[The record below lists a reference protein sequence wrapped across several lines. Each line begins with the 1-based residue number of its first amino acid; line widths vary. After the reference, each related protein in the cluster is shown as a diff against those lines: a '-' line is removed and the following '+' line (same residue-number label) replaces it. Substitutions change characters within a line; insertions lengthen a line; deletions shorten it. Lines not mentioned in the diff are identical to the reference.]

1 MKRRISLFLALVIFC
16 STCLC
21 FTVSAAGGNKIADAC
36 NGVVRVMGVYAD
48 YDTNGDLGLWL
59 SFGSGFA
66 VGKAGEP
73 TPYFITNK
81 HVVEESYAQD
91 APIYLLLDD
100 AWYDEWANDFQYGE
114 LDIVSNHIVKCEV
127 IYMPDT
133 YPDYAILRA
142 ERIVTER
149 VALPMMRAE
158 DASVAQ
164 KIYAL
169 GYPVTSDY
177 VTSSYDVLSDKR
189 ASVDAVTITDG
200 IISRFVDLADEANS
214 EAIQINADIN
224 HGNSGGPLITEDGYV
239 IGINTWIYT
248 GDANQTVEVAL
259 EIDYVIERLQTLQD
273 IGAINNYEF
282 TVVDGSIPVE
292 ESNDTTQSSEVQ
304 KDDVDDDKKK
314 EEPKQNLLVPILI
327 GAAVLVVLLVVVLI
341 VVMGRKK
348 SAVNAT
354 VAPTAPMGGNPYG
367 YAPQPQPQTPYQP
380 QPQPQAPYQPQPT
393 ANSFPATMPAAPA
406 EIGATMPAYAMD
418 QFRLVGVTGAL
429 AGRRF
434 AIDRPL
440 RLGRNSQ
447 KVDVVFAENTP
458 GVSGVHCV
466 VMPDENGVV
475 LMDLGSSYGTFT
487 ADGTKLARE
496 QRVTLTA
503 GMEFWVGGRNQV
515 MKIERKDS

>member
-1 MKRRISLFLALVIFC
+1 MKKRISLFLALVILC

-21 FTVSAAGGNKIADAC
+21 FTVSAAGSNKIADAC

-48 YDTNGDLGLWL
+48 YDQNGEIGLWL

-66 VGKAGEP
+66 VGRAGEP

-81 HVVEESYAQD
+81 HVVEESYAQG

-100 AWYDEWANDFQYGE
+100 AWYDEWANEFNYGE
-114 LDIVSNHIVKCEV
+114 LDVVSNHIVKCEV

-177 VTSSYDVLSDKR
+177 VTSSYDVLADKR

-200 IISRFVDLADEANS
+200 IISRFVELADEANS
-214 EAIQINADIN
+214 ECIQINADIN

-248 GDANQTVEVAL
+248 GDPNQTVEMAL
-259 EIDYVIERLQTLQD
+259 EIDYVIDRLQTLQD

-282 TVVDGSIPVE
+282 TVVDGFEPPT
-292 ESNDTTQSSEVQ
+292 NPTQETEDPTEPT
-304 KDDVDDDKKK
+304 KKPNKTDYPDDPD
-314 EEPKQNLLVPILI
+314 NLLVPILI

-341 VVMGRKK
+341 VVLGRRKNK
-348 SAVNAT
+348 QYT
-354 VAPTAPMGGNPYG
+354 PMAPTTPLANSNMNSNPYG
-367 YAPQPQPQTPYQP
+367 YAPQQPQYQHQQP
-380 QPQPQAPYQPQPT
+380 QQAVN
-393 ANSFPATMPAAPA
+393 AFPATMPAAPA
-406 EIGATMPAYAMD
+406 DIGATMPAYGMD
-418 QFRLVGVTGAL
+418 QYRLVGVSGDL

-447 KVDVVFAENTP
+447 KVDVVFGENTA
-458 GVSGVHCV
+458 GVSGVHC
-466 VMPDENGVV
+466 MLTPAPDGVV
-475 LMDLGSSYGTFT
+475 LTDLGSSFGTFL
-487 ADGTKLARE
+487 ADGTKLTRD
-496 QRVTLTA
+496 QHVTLTD
-503 GMEFWVGGRNQV
+503 GMEFWVGSRNQI